1 MTAAVAGSGPRT
13 VGGSGRFGVW
23 GMIPAKRR
31 GAEQSSVRRGDAVA
45 RGSVQRCA
53 AVRCGAGG
61 ADVARRRSEEE
72 GVTARGALPEGR
84 KACRCVGRSPEG
96 APRGE
101 ARARKER
108 FREGEGQG
116 GAPLVGDMAR
126 TRRPHEGDE
135 PGRGTLAPS
144 VGTAWGQAT
153 VSICRKARRGAAR
166 STGRRAGHRP
176 VGGPVCGD
184 VAPAGWTVRRD
195 GTRTVPGTGQRLG
208 RPGGTAGPWPGRS
221 EGRAG
226 LRPVGRRAGHSCVE
240 RKARQD
246 GGPPGGTGRTAAQ
259 PAVQQGSAPVGRK
272 ARGRCAGHGSVGR
285 KARQGE
291 AGRGRQ
297 RHRAVGRRRPVN
309 WTVWQGGWRDGC
321 RGGAVRGRCAAGP
334 SGVCGR
340 AVRGEGSAGRP
351 AGAADGHDGPT
362 NGKDPLGA

>member
-1 MTAAVAGSGPRT
+1 MTAAMAAAVAGSGPRT

-31 GAEQSSVRRGDAVA
+31 GAEQ
-45 RGSVQRCA
+45 
-53 AVRCGAGG
+53 
-61 ADVARRRSEEE
+61 
-72 GVTARGALPEGR
+72 RGA
-84 KACRCVGRSPEG
+84 RS
-96 APRGE
+96 
-101 ARARKER
+101 
-108 FREGEGQG
+108 
-116 GAPLVGDMAR
+116 
-126 TRRPHEGDE
+126 
-135 PGRGTLAPS
+135 
-144 VGTAWGQAT
+144 T

-195 GTRTVPGTGQRLG
+195 GTRTAPGTGQRLG
-208 RPGGTAGPWPGRS
+208 RPGGTAGHCPASRKARQDSGPPGGT
-221 EGRAG
+221 GRTV
-226 LRPVGRRAGHSCVE
+226 LRTVGRRAGHSPAD

-259 PAVQQGSAPVGRK
+259 PAVQRNSAPVGRK
-272 ARGRCAGHGSVGR
+272 ARGRRAGHGSVGR
-285 KARQGE
+285 KARQGG

-297 RHRAVGRRRPVN
+297 RHRAVGRREPVN